1 MSNYIITKTIE
12 KTKINE
18 NGRIFKPWTE
28 DEKRNPGFIKKK
40 LEILDILATYN
51 FNFFP
56 TILAWDKKGFSYEYV
71 EGVVLNDY
79 INAFPVRMDITMKF
93 NYELKIAM
101 DKIHEELYR
110 ASMEIWNGKRWL
122 YHRDLWLGNLIW
134 NYELKELKII
144 DINAIGGNAL
154 PYLGSGINF
163 WLLQL
168 EQILLERSLNKNYEY

>member
-1 MSNYIITKTIE
+1 MSNYITTKTIE
-12 KTKINE
+12 KVKINE

-28 DEKRNPGFIKKK
+28 DEKRNPGFIEKKI
-40 LEILDILATYN
+40 EILNILATYN

-71 EGVVLNDY
+71 EGMVLNDF
-79 INAFPVRMDITMKF
+79 INSWQYPRMDITMKF

-101 DKIHEELYR
+101 DKIHEELYH

-134 NYELKELKII
+134 NHDLKELKII
-144 DINAIGGNAL
+144 DINAIETTKLVPIGH
-154 PYLGSGINF
+154 GINF

-168 EQILLERSLNKNYEY
+168 ESILIERTRYDL